1 MLQLRFSSNLGKT
14 SREFCILHFYIR
26 PQQSNR
32 ADYQRFCSEN
42 TLAVAARC
50 KSKLSS
56 VIRAVFSRTVGSDA
70 KFFLAVQAASRIVQC
85 YTHILPL
92 LLRFLRTSKSLL
104 SLLEGAPSLAPH
116 EASAGHLCVLNI
128 LKTALRLYEV
138 APESMLHMWEWMP
151 VMRVLASE
159 VDHERALA
167 ADVC

>member
-1 MLQLRFSSNLGKT
+1 MLT
-14 SREFCILHFYIR
+14 VW
-26 PQQSNR
+26 
-32 ADYQRFCSEN
+32 RFCSEN

-56 VIRAVFSRTVGSDA
+56 VIRSVFSRTVGSDA

-104 SLLEGAPSLAPH
+104 SLLEGAPSLAAH

-167 ADVC
+167 VDVCWLMLTYANVC